1 MARQP
6 LTWSSPPRARSR
18 ERALRVRRTD
28 EILTQL
34 DGESDEQRRGDLL
47 DELVCVNMDMARS
60 IATRYR
66 NRGIA
71 AEDLEQVAY
80 LALVRVAHR
89 YDRSSGHDFMSY
101 AVPSIRGELRRHF
114 RDLGWV
120 VRPTRRVQ
128 ELQARITGVES
139 ELATG
144 LGHPP
149 SADDLAEALDASRDD
164 VSEALAANG
173 CFAPTSLDQE
183 IGASEITTLGDRLGQ
198 EEAALGAVEARVVLA
213 PVVSGLSLRERRIL
227 EMRFFLGCTQ
237 QEIGDEIGV
246 TQMQVSR
253 LLSDLL
259 RRLRS
264 ELAGGREAAS
274 AGASRTPRRGG
285 RSRPRPSCRKQA
297 ASGSRRTRP
306 AAGES

>member
-1 MARQP
+1 MASLS
-6 LTWSSPPRARSR
+6 LTSPSPPRARSR
-18 ERALRVRRTD
+18 ERALRARRTD
-28 EILTQL
+28 EVLARL
-34 DGESDEQRRGDLL
+34 DRECDEQTRSDLI
-47 DELVCVNMDMARS
+47 DELVRVNMDMARS
-60 IATRYR
+60 VATRYR

-89 YDRSSGHDFMSY
+89 YDRTSGHDFMSY

-144 LGHPP
+144 LGRPP
-149 SADDLAEALDASRDD
+149 STDDFAEALDASRDD

-183 IGASEITTLGDRLGQ
+183 VGPSDATTLGERLGQ
-198 EEAALGAVEARVVLA
+198 EEEALAAVEARVVLA
-213 PVVSGLSLRERRIL
+213 PVVNGLSRRERRIL

-253 LLSDLL
+253 LLSDLM
-259 RRLRS
+259 RRLRT
-264 ELAGGREAAS
+264 ELVAGREAAPDGS
-274 AGASRTPRRGG
+274 TRAAARRSGGSRRR
-285 RSRPRPSCRKQA
+285 STCPAPA
-297 ASGSRRTRP
+297 TSGPRRTRP
-306 AAGES
+306 AADS